1 MASTSQLKTGLI
13 CSANAA
19 KAEWLRQNHLVN
31 RNVKTLQN
39 SSKNGCR
46 YLSVCYSAPTKG
58 WHKTHYGCRA
68 HIHLIGKDPE
78 EVRIESV
85 QVQHS
90 CLAEDSQ
97 RKRNYK
103 MSEIAILSEAVA
115 LYQPTTSRE
124 GNAKQLTEITRAST
138 GFDVGRTQAYR
149 SIHERAHDSVHAQ
162 IGQYMLLPDLFRA
175 LEEQDPE
182 GTQELECQD
191 CAIPRIAI

>member
-1 MASTSQLKTGLI
+1 MSLSISLLL
-13 CSANAA
+13 CSHQP
-19 KAEWLRQNHLVN
+19 KDGTR
-31 RNVKTLQN
+31 
-39 SSKNGCR
+39 
-46 YLSVCYSAPTKG
+46 
-58 WHKTHYGCRA
+58 THYGCRA
-68 HIHLIGKDPE
+68 HIHLIGKDSE

-124 GNAKQLTEITRAST
+124 GNAKQLTEIARAST
-138 GFDVGRTQAYR
+138 GFDIGRIQAYR

-162 IGQYMLLPDLFRA
+162 IGQYVGVMATTLRVL
-175 LEEQDPE
+175 Q
-182 GTQELECQD
+182 
-191 CAIPRIAI
+191 